1 VGLVASVPQLN
12 ESIWLSFTR
21 QTLFLRP
28 NVKKLVYMKR
38 VLASERA
45 AFEAQWNASIMGY
58 ANGKFVL
65 RTNDTEYSPILF
77 ETDDLSYLFFDPASS
92 PILKTAIYNA
102 RDTGQFTLSPAT
114 GVGNVWGMG
123 AYLAYYGAGNDSTS
137 FANNAGR
144 QQACQGY
151 VATMLNVTEI
161 FWRVLSRWA
170 SLRAH
175 SCFGKSGEIWSF
187 LLFHN
192 KVWFCIKLGRKTQGR
207 LCHDH
212 RYFLQIALG
221 DG

>member
-1 VGLVASVPQLN
+1 MGLVASLPQLN

-38 VLASERA
+38 VLASDRT
-45 AFEAQWNASIMGY
+45 AFEAQWNSSIMGY
-58 ANGKFVL
+58 ANGKLVL

-77 ETDDLSYLFFDPASS
+77 ETEDLNYLFFDPASS
-92 PILKTAIYNA
+92 PILKIAIYHA

-137 FANNAGR
+137 FSNNADR

-161 FWRVLSRWA
+161 FGRVLSRWA
-170 SLRAH
+170 FLRAQ
-175 SCFGKSGEIWSF
+175 FMFRKSGEIWSF

-192 KVWFCIKLGRKTQGR
+192 KVWFCIKLG
-207 LCHDH
+207 
-212 RYFLQIALG
+212 
-221 DG
+221 